1 LKISY
6 WLLGSD
12 DEEEKVETVS
22 KRKFQ
27 PETRERKR
35 NVRVSNAQTRLYILL
50 YTYKVGA
57 NAHVITRLKRQ
68 IAKKNHIKRG
78 WGAEECIHVQVGTF
92 FFFEEMR
99 GEMKL

>member
-1 LKISY
+1 
-6 WLLGSD
+6 LGSD

-78 WGAEECIHVQVGTF
+78 WGRRSASMCKSGLF
-92 FFFEEMR
+92 FVEEMR

>member
-92 FFFEEMR
+92 FC
-99 GEMKL
+99 